1 MKKGD
6 IIHGYRVVTDVTNAG
21 GGRCV
26 WAFAEKGGRDWFL
39 KRFLEPKMPR
49 SGSAM
54 SVWRRL
60 EECTA
65 FEERHRTIMALLRPD
80 MPGAGNLVLATDFFR
95 EGSTFYKVTERVDA
109 SNLQNDGDRPYLLP
123 PVERAVLLRTLVLS
137 VRCLHRIGVVHGD
150 LKPAN
155 VLVRKRPGK
164 AFHTA
169 KVIDFDDSYL
179 SGRPPEPSAITGDS
193 LYGAPEWR
201 RYLRDDGGVPARSLT
216 TAVDVFA
223 LGLMAHAYLTGAL
236 PEYDAAHGA
245 PADAVN
251 AGGRLA
257 LSDRLHP
264 AMRTLL
270 RSMLAADP
278 RDRPPLDT
286 VLVAWGDDDAFE
298 TAGDRPPGTPSRL
311 RINLGSRQSQQ
322 GEGTR

>member
-1 MKKGD
+1 VKKGD
-6 IIHGYRVVTDVTNAG
+6 TIHGYQVVTDVTNAG

-26 WAFAEKGGRDWFL
+26 WAFAEKHGQTWFL
-39 KRFLEPKMPR
+39 KQFLEPKMPR

-60 EECTA
+60 EECGA
-65 FEERHRTIMALLRPD
+65 FEDRHRTIMARLRPD
-80 MPGAGNLVLATDFFR
+80 MPGAGNLVLAVDFFR
-95 EGSTFYKVTERVDA
+95 EGSTFYKVTERVDV
-109 SNLQNDGDRPYLLP
+109 SSLGRPHLLP
-123 PVERAVLLRTLVLS
+123 PAGKAVLLRTLVLS

-155 VLVRKRPGK
+155 VLVQKRPGRT
-164 AFHTA
+164 FHTA

-201 RYLRDDGGVPARSLT
+201 RYLRDDGSVPAVPPAALT

-223 LGLMAHAYLTGAL
+223 LGLMAHAYLTGEL
-236 PEYDAAHGA
+236 PGYDTAHGS

-251 AGGRLA
+251 AGGRLV
-257 LSDRLHP
+257 LSERLHP

-270 RSMLAADP
+270 RSMVAADP

-286 VLVAWGDDDAFE
+286 VLVAWGDDEVFE
-298 TAGDRPPGTPSRL
+298 PSRL
-311 RINLGSRQSQQ
+311 RINLGSHQ